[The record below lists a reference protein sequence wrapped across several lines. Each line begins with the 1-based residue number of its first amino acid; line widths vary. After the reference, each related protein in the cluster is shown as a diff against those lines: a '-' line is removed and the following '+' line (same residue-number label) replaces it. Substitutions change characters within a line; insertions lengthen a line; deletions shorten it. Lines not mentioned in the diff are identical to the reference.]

1 MGKYIGSVCKL
12 CRREG
17 QKLLLKGEKCL
28 SQKCPIEKGRKFA
41 PGQHGKKPVKLSE
54 YGRRLREKQKLKNM
68 AGITERQLKRYFE
81 LAKTQK
87 GLVGENLLKLIE
99 RRLDN
104 VVYLIGWASSRKFA
118 RQLVNH
124 KHIIVNEKRVN
135 VSSYIVK
142 PGDRIKLDDGLKEN
156 VYILKNIENFSSRI
170 PSWIRYFPEEFTAEI
185 VSFPSREESSF
196 PVNETLIVE
205 FYSK

>member
-1 MGKYIGSVCKL
+1 MGNYTGAVCKL
-12 CRREG
+12 CRREK
-17 QKLLLKGEKCL
+17 QKLLLKGEKCF
-28 SQKCPIEKGRKFA
+28 SQKCPIEKGKKYA

-54 YGRRLREKQKLKNM
+54 YSRRLREKQKLKHI
-68 AGITERQLKRYFE
+68 AGIRERQLKRYFE

-104 VVYLIGWASSRKFA
+104 VVYLLGWASSRKFA
-118 RQLVNH
+118 RQLVSH
-124 KHIIVNEKRVN
+124 RHVIVNNKKVN
-135 VSSYIVK
+135 VSSYLVK
-142 PGDRIKLDDGLKEN
+142 IGDKIKLDNSLKDN
-156 VYILKNIENFSSRI
+156 VYILKNLENASRI
-170 PSWIRYFPEEFTAEI
+170 PSWIKYYPEEFMAEI
-185 VSFPSREESSF
+185 ISLPSREESSS